1 MKQKKSI
8 LRWLIPLVLVLCAL
22 AALVMFVFV
31 PIYSQKED
39 LIGRPP
45 TVVNYAGD
53 GKTLIMENDALRFEM
68 DGNTTQFQILDKK
81 TGKIWYSNPPDRE
94 KDGIARAVNKEALSS
109 TLNVTYTSSGGEVE
123 LNNYT
128 YSMMNQTYEIHELE
142 DGSIRVDYAIGK
154 IEKTYLIPSAITADR
169 YNEITGRMS
178 KATKKKVSSSYSL
191 YEPDKLDKKDN
202 KDEIIAMYPSVTEQA
217 LYILKSDTTTANKAK
232 LEGYFAEGQYSQEDY
247 DIDRLLVAGSRSNN
261 GPVFNASVIYKL
273 DGEDFLV
280 EVPYD
285 SLCCESA
292 NPMTYI
298 SVLPM
303 FGAAGMDQE
312 GFMLI
317 PEGGGAIINDNNGK
331 LSQSAYYANLY
342 GWDYATERIEA
353 VSETRN
359 AFPVFGVGQPDG
371 SFICIAEGASSYCAI
386 NADIAGRFNSYNF
399 IYGKYNVLHYDR
411 FNVSNRTAQ
420 LLYMYESKI
429 PDDVLIQRYH
439 FLAGDS
445 YVDMANSYGEYLRK
459 NPEMRDAVASVDMP
473 INVELVGAINK
484 TVARFGIPV
493 DSVVATTTFS
503 QADDIMK
510 ELVENGIKDMNLRMT
525 GWCNGGVRQKVLTRV
540 KVLRQLGGENE
551 MNKLIAD
558 AKAKNVDLFFDG
570 ITCFAYDSGL
580 LDGFVPF
587 SHAARFT
594 TREQVKLYSYDIVTY
609 QQSDWMD
616 AYYLVRPEYASQN
629 ASNLVSALSQKGAA
643 GVAFR
648 DIGNLLSADYYN
660 RNTVTREQ
668 VKAMNVDMLK
678 RAVAAGLKVS
688 IKEGND
694 YAVPYAD
701 LITDM
706 NLTGNAYAIIDRRIP
721 FYQIALHGLKNYTGA
736 AINLAGDYV
745 TALLEC
751 AEYGA
756 GLNFCFM
763 EADNTIIQDSAYSC
777 YTSAGYE
784 RWKAQAIPIM
794 VRYQKEMAG
803 LNQQMIVGHEYL
815 TPEVVAT
822 TYADGTKV
830 YVNYSAVEYDAGT
843 VQVPARD

>member
-1 MKQKKSI
+1 
-8 LRWLIPLVLVLCAL
+8 
-22 AALVMFVFV
+22 
-31 PIYSQKED
+31 
-39 LIGRPP
+39 
-45 TVVNYAGD
+45 
-53 GKTLIMENDALRFEM
+53 
-68 DGNTTQFQILDKK
+68 
-81 TGKIWYSNPPDRE
+81 
-94 KDGIARAVNKEALSS
+94 
-109 TLNVTYTSSGGEVE
+109 
-123 LNNYT
+123 
-128 YSMMNQTYEIHELE
+128 
-142 DGSIRVDYAIGK
+142 
-154 IEKTYLIPSAITADR
+154 
-169 YNEITGRMS
+169 
-178 KATKKKVSSSYSL
+178 
-191 YEPDKLDKKDN
+191 
-202 KDEIIAMYPSVTEQA
+202 
-217 LYILKSDTTTANKAK
+217 
-232 LEGYFAEGQYSQEDY
+232 
-247 DIDRLLVAGSRSNN
+247 
-261 GPVFNASVIYKL
+261 
-273 DGEDFLV
+273 
-280 EVPYD
+280 
-285 SLCCESA
+285 
-292 NPMTYI
+292 
-298 SVLPM
+298 
-303 FGAAGMDQE
+303 
-312 GFMLI
+312 
-317 PEGGGAIINDNNGK
+317 
-331 LSQSAYYANLY
+331 
-342 GWDYATERIEA
+342 
-353 VSETRN
+353 
-359 AFPVFGVGQPDG
+359 
-371 SFICIAEGASSYCAI
+371 
-386 NADIAGRFNSYNF
+386 
-399 IYGKYNVLHYDR
+399 
-411 FNVSNRTAQ
+411 
-420 LLYMYESKI
+420 
-429 PDDVLIQRYH
+429 
-439 FLAGDS
+439 
-445 YVDMANSYGEYLRK
+445 
-459 NPEMRDAVASVDMP
+459 MRDAAASVDMP

-678 RAVAAGLKVS
+678 QAVAAGLKVS

-843 VQVPARD
+843 VQVPARDYTVERGR